1 MKLIRLSVVFAIFAF
16 ALHTDAATLKSQKVE
31 LAQEGCPI
39 DGKGTKCFGHGDERS
54 QLPYLDKHHCKC
66 HAQNPPPCPTPP

>member
-1 MKLIRLSVVFAIFAF
+1 MKLIRLGLVFAIFAF

-39 DGKGTKCFGHGDERS
+39 TGDF
-54 QLPYLDKHHCKC
+54 
-66 HAQNPPPCPTPP
+66 HA

>member
-1 MKLIRLSVVFAIFAF
+1 MKLIRLGVVFAIFAF

-39 DGKGTKCFGHGDERS
+39 DGSGKCFDHCAERP